1 MSPAVKHKSKDVRII
16 QAALRLFAN
25 EGYHA
30 VSVPRIAEEAGV
42 GIGSIYRI
50 AESKSLLAKRV
61 HDHVIDSLN
70 NAIRVQSDDASTM
83 SGKAFFWLHWR
94 QFVDWVQ
101 SSPECIRFLLLYSL
115 LGPGRDQARLEDI
128 ALLRSL
134 LDIAH
139 ERDWLFTRDTGLLA
153 NVIIGPL
160 ALFVLNGGAEE
171 RLSKE
176 ILYLAGDATLRALG
190 QD

>member
-1 MSPAVKHKSKDVRII
+1 MSLSVNHKSKDARII
-16 QAALRLFAN
+16 RAALRLFAN

-50 AESKSLLAKRV
+50 AESKSVLAKRV
-61 HDHVIDSLN
+61 HHHVIESLN
-70 NAIRVQSDDASTM
+70 EAICLQPDAAGAM

-115 LGPGRDQARLEDI
+115 LGPGREEARLEDI

-139 ERDWLFTRDTGLLA
+139 ERDWLFTKDTSLLA

-171 RLSKE
+171 RLNKE
-176 ILYLAGDATLRALG
+176 LLYLAGDATLRALA